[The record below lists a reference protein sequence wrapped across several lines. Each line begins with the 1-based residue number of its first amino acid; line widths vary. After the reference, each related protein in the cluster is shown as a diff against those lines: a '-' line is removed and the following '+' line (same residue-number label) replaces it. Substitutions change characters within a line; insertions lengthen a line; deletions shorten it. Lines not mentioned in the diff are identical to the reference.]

1 MQNNKELVVGIAGY
15 GTVGTGVV
23 RVLEE
28 SANLIH
34 ERIGRHIRVK
44 SILVRDP
51 NKVRTCSLPQGA
63 QLITDMQAM
72 SHDPEIDVVL
82 ELMGGIETPR
92 KFILDSLENGKHIVT
107 ANKALL
113 AEAGA
118 DIFQKAYEKKLCL
131 LYEAS
136 IAGGIPIVQTLKESL
151 AGNKIQSIMGIL
163 NGTSNYILSQ
173 MSTEGLDFD
182 AALQEAQDLGFAE
195 ADPTLDIDGHD
206 AAHKLVL
213 LIRLAYGVEYPY
225 TEMPIKGIRH
235 MSKLDIGF
243 AREFGYRVKLLGQV
257 REVDGKLE
265 AGVFPTLVHH
275 RFLLS
280 SVGGSYNAIR
290 LEGNAVG
297 SLFLHGRGA
306 GDMPTASAVVSD
318 LLSIARNAKPYN
330 TGFIEQILKRAQILP
345 PAKARSSYYMRVMVH
360 DNPGVLRDISGIMA
374 NEGISIA
381 QVIQKPQEQGA
392 VPLVFMTHEAEA
404 ASMDKVL
411 ESIKQAG
418 LLLAPAITYRVL
430 I

>member
-1 MQNNKELVVGIAGY
+1 MQNMKPLVVGIAGF

-23 RVLEE
+23 RTLAE
-28 SANLIH
+28 SADLIK
-34 ERIGRHIRVK
+34 ERIGRHIIIK
-44 SILVRDP
+44 SILVRDV
-51 NKVRTCSLPQGA
+51 NKVRSCTLPDGA
-63 QLITDMQAM
+63 QLVTDMQAI

-92 KFILDSLENGKHIVT
+92 QFILDCLENGKHIVT

-113 AEAGA
+113 AEAGT
-118 DIFQKAYEKKLCL
+118 DIFKKAHEKKLCL

-151 AGNKIQSIMGIL
+151 AGNKIQSLMGIL

-173 MSTEGLDFD
+173 MTTEGMDFD
-182 AALQEAQDLGFAE
+182 TALQEAQELGFAE

-225 TEMPIKGIRH
+225 AEMPIKGIRH
-235 MSKLDIGF
+235 MSKMDIDF
-243 AREFGYRVKLLGQV
+243 AREFGYRIKLLGQV
-257 REVDGKLE
+257 TEVEGRLE

-280 SVGGSYNAIR
+280 SVGGSYNAVR

-318 LLSIARNAKPYN
+318 LLSIARNTQPHN
-330 TGFIEQILKRAQILP
+330 TGFIEQILKRAPILP
-345 PAKARSSYYMRVMVH
+345 PEKSCSSYYMRAMVN

-374 NEGISIA
+374 KEGISIA
-381 QVIQKPQEQGA
+381 QVIQKQQVKGA
-392 VPLVFMTHEAEA
+392 VPLVFMTHEAN
-404 ASMDKVL
+404 ASAMDKVL
-411 ESIKQAG
+411 LGIEKAG
-418 LLLAPAITYRVL
+418 LVQSPVTTYRVL
-430 I
+430 T

>member
-1 MQNNKELVVGIAGY
+1 MLNNKPLVVGIAGF

-28 SANLIH
+28 SADLIK
-34 ERIGRHIRVK
+34 ERIGRHINIK
-44 SILVRDP
+44 SILVRDI
-51 NKVRTCSLPQGA
+51 NKVRSCTLPSGA
-63 QLITDMQAM
+63 QLVTDKKAI

-82 ELMGGIETPR
+82 ELMGGIESPR
-92 KFILDSLENGKHIVT
+92 QLILESLENGKHIVT

-113 AEAGA
+113 AEAGT
-118 DIFQKAYEKKLCL
+118 DIFRKAHEKKLCL

-173 MSTEGLDFD
+173 MTTEGMDFD
-182 AALQEAQDLGFAE
+182 TALQEAQDLGFAE

-235 MSKLDIGF
+235 MSKLDIAF
-243 AREFGYRVKLLGQV
+243 AREFGYRIKLLGQV
-257 REVDGKLE
+257 YEVDGKLE

-275 RFLLS
+275 RFLMA
-280 SVGGSYNAIR
+280 SVGGSYNAVR

-318 LLSIARNAKPYN
+318 LLSIARNIQPDN
-330 TGFIEQILKRAQILP
+330 TGFIDQILKRAQILP
-345 PAKARSSYYMRVMVH
+345 PQHARSSYYMRVMVN
-360 DNPGVLRDISGIMA
+360 DNSGVLRDISGIMA
-374 NEGISIA
+374 KEDISIA
-381 QVIQKPQEQGA
+381 QVIQKQEEQGA

-404 ASMDKVL
+404 SAMERVISAIENAK
-411 ESIKQAG
+411 
-418 LLLAPAITYRVL
+418 LLQAPAVTYRVL
-430 I
+430 N

>member
-1 MQNNKELVVGIAGY
+1 MENNKALVVGIAGF

-28 SANLIH
+28 SASLIK
-34 ERIGRHIRVK
+34 ERIGRPIQVK
-44 SILVRDP
+44 TILVRDP
-51 NKVRTCSLPQGA
+51 KKVRPCALPQNA
-63 QLITDMQAM
+63 QLVTDKKAI

-92 KFILDSLENGKHIVT
+92 EFILDCLENGKHIVT

-113 AEAGA
+113 AEAGT
-118 DIFQKAYEKKLCL
+118 DIFQKAYEKQLCL

-151 AGNKIQSIMGIL
+151 AGNNIQSIMGIL

-173 MSTEGLDFD
+173 MTTEGLDFD
-182 AALQEAQDLGFAE
+182 TALQEAQDLGFAE

-235 MSKLDIGF
+235 MSKLDIAF
-243 AREFGYRVKLLGQV
+243 AREFGYRIKLLGQV
-257 REVDGKLE
+257 HDVDGKLE

-280 SVGGSYNAIR
+280 SVGGSYNAVR

-318 LLSIARNAKPYN
+318 LLSIARNPQPYN

-345 PAKARSSYYMRVMVH
+345 PAKARSSYYMRVMVN

-374 NEGISIA
+374 KEGISIA
-381 QVIQKPQEQGA
+381 QVIQKQQEQGA
-392 VPLVFMTHEAEA
+392 VPLVFMTHEAETQA
-404 ASMDKVL
+404 MDKVL
-411 ESIKQAG
+411 KSIEQAG
-418 LLLAPAITYRVL
+418 LLLAPAVTYRVL